1 MIYTDYCCYCIEL
14 RCGCILIAII
24 DVILRGL
31 DRFVVDRKYRMSFC
45 NPTDSL
51 RSPFQVLRHW
61 E

>member
-31 DRFVVDRKYRMSFC
+31 DRFVVDRKYHMNFSIHT
-45 NPTDSL
+45 NS
-51 RSPFQVLRHW
+51 
-61 E
+61 